1 MTRARA
7 GDAGAYAELVRAHA
21 GPALRAALLFGA
33 GADAEDVVQESLVK
47 AYRALG
53 GFRDGA
59 PFRPWLLRI
68 VANETRNLVRSRRR
82 RGATEAAAAEPEFP
96 ADPAA
101 SAAQRQRRAELL
113 AAVAALPE
121 RHRQVVTCRY
131 LLDLDERETA
141 TVLGWPRGTV
151 KSRLSRALR
160 TLRVELEDAHVC

>member
-1 MTRARA
+1 MRA
-7 GDAGAYAELVRAHA
+7 GDVGAYAELVRAHTGA
-21 GPALRAALLFGA
+21 ALRAALLFGA

-47 AYRALG
+47 AFRALG

-59 PFRPWLLRI
+59 AFRPWLLRI

-82 RGATEAAAAEPEFP
+82 RGLTEAAAAEPELL

-101 SAAQRQRRAELL
+101 SAAERARRAELL
-113 AAVAALPE
+113 GAVAALPE
-121 RHRQVVTCRY
+121 RYRQVVTCRY

-141 TVLGWPRGTV
+141 TVLGLPRGTV

-160 TLRVELEDAHVC
+160 ALRETLPEGARV

>member
-1 MTRARA
+1 MRT
-7 GDAGAYAELVRAHA
+7 GDAAAYAELVRAHA
-21 GPALRAALLFGA
+21 GPALRAARLFGA

-53 GFRDGA
+53 RFRQGA

-68 VANETRNLVRSRRR
+68 VANETRNLVRSRGR
-82 RGATEAAAAEPEFP
+82 RGATEAAAARPESVI
-96 ADPAA
+96 DPAA
-101 SAAQRQRRAELL
+101 SAADRARRAELL
-113 AAVAALPE
+113 SAIAALPE

-151 KSRLSRALR
+151 KSRLSRALK
-160 TLRVELEDAHVC
+160 TLRAELAEDAHVC